1 MITHPSSNRRDLAV
15 VARALGRSY
24 RFGDAAVWALRD
36 VTFNIEAA
44 EAVAVAG
51 PSGSG
56 KTTLLNLIGG
66 LDRPSRG
73 EVVVLE
79 QDLRALNEAKL
90 TQFRAG
96 HVGFVF
102 QDPNLLP
109 GLSALENVMVAR
121 LPWERGRELE
131 ARAHELLSQ
140 VGLGDRQRFPPS
152 RLSGGERQR
161 VGLARA
167 LVAQPPLLLA
177 DEPTGNLDAAT
188 TDEIISL
195 LERLRN
201 DYRFTLVIASHDPAV
216 IAIADRV
223 LHLHGGQLKGESDH
237 RSRPELRVR
246 EIE

>member
-1 MITHPSSNRRDLAV
+1 MIAHPSLNRRDLAV
-15 VARALGRSY
+15 VARTLGRSH
-24 RFGDAAVWALRD
+24 RFGDGEVWALRD
-36 VTFNIEAA
+36 VTFDIEVG

-73 EVVVLE
+73 EVVVLD

-90 TQFRAG
+90 TRFRADRI
-96 HVGFVF
+96 GFVF

-109 GLSALENVMVAR
+109 GLSALENVMIVR
-121 LPWERGRELE
+121 LPWERGNELE
-131 ARAHELLSQ
+131 TRAHDVLTQ

-167 LVAQPPLLLA
+167 LVAKPRLLLA

-195 LERLRN
+195 LERLRR
-201 DYRFTLVIASHDPAV
+201 DHKFTLVIASHDPAV
-216 IAIADRV
+216 TAMADRV
-223 LHLHGGQLKGESDH
+223 LHLHGGQMNGESDH
-237 RSRPELRVR
+237 RRQQHLQVR
-246 EIE
+246 QID